1 MAPAADRV
9 AVAVGILVAFEALE
23 DVVAVAVTGFTG
35 QSGGAIRAHATAA
48 QEHDQRFAVDL
59 ALQFGQEMRIA
70 HSPRVLVPFDLDGIG
85 NAPDPVPFG
94 AGPHIDELGAG
105 SQVQQVE
112 CFLRRQCPLIG
123 QAQCLGTVVGKIED
137 LCQFSH
143 GLVLAKFLLQQ
154 YKVHHMR
161 HSHHTP
167 TPVNASIAER
177 AVEAQHAT
185 WVSVVVNLLMT
196 LLQLAVG
203 WLAHSQSL
211 VAHGLHSFSDLLSDF
226 LVIYA
231 SRQSA
236 QPADPEHPYGHAR
249 VETAA
254 TLLLGASLMLVG
266 GGILWQSGMRLQHV
280 EALVAV
286 ELSALWVAIGTVLAK
301 EGLYRYL
308 IRVAERQRS
317 QLLTANALHTRADAA
332 SALVVVV
339 GIGGALLGW
348 PFLDLLAAALMGFM
362 ILRMGLELSWGA
374 LKELIDTGLDEAQ
387 VDAIR
392 RTLRSTPGVRGLHEL
407 RTRRMAHQALVDAH
421 VQVDARISV
430 SEGHRIAEAARLRV
444 LREHSE
450 VLDVLVHIDP
460 ENDANR
466 ELSASRLPSREALL
480 QELRPMLVDF
490 PAPEKVVLHYL
501 GGRVE
506 VELFLPSEF
515 FVNGDALARMTGVLA
530 ERVATHPGIGR
541 ISLHSSFA
549 PK

>member
-1 MAPAADRV
+1 MGDAYHHQEP
-9 AVAVGILVAFEALE
+9 
-23 DVVAVAVTGFTG
+23 VT
-35 QSGGAIRAHATAA
+35 AT
-48 QEHDQRFAVDL
+48 
-59 ALQFGQEMRIA
+59 
-70 HSPRVLVPFDLDGIG
+70 
-85 NAPDPVPFG
+85 
-94 AGPHIDELGAG
+94 
-105 SQVQQVE
+105 
-112 CFLRRQCPLIG
+112 
-123 QAQCLGTVVGKIED
+123 
-137 LCQFSH
+137 
-143 GLVLAKFLLQQ
+143 
-154 YKVHHMR
+154 
-161 HSHHTP
+161 
-167 TPVNASIAER
+167 IAER
-177 AVEAQHAT
+177 AAEAQRAT
-185 WVSVVVNLLMT
+185 WVSVAVNLLMT
-196 LLQLAVG
+196 VLQLIVG

-236 QPADPEHPYGHAR
+236 QPADLEHPYGHAR

-254 TLLLGASLMLVG
+254 TLVLGVSLTLIG

-280 EALVAV
+280 ETLQAI
-286 ELSALWVAIGTVLAK
+286 ELSAFWVAIGTVLAK

-308 IRVAERQRS
+308 IKVAERQRS

-348 PFLDLLAAALMGFM
+348 SFLDLLAAALMGFM

-392 RTLRSTPGVRGLHEL
+392 HTLRNTPGVCGLHEL

-430 SEGHRIAEAARLRV
+430 SEGHRIAESARRRV
-444 LREHSE
+444 LREHPE

-466 ELSASRLPSREALL
+466 ELAAARLPSREILL
-480 QELRPMLVDF
+480 QDLAPMLADL

-506 VELFLPSEF
+506 VELFLDRDLF
-515 FVNGDALARMTGVLA
+515 RDDAALKDMANLLN
-530 ERVATHPGIGR
+530 ERLGAHPAIGR
-541 ISLHSSFA
+541 ISVNCRIA
-549 PK
+549 PS